1 MPRRANFFVSNRSIP
16 LIFFY
21 IILNIYVLFVNM
33 NKKVTEF

>member
-1 MPRRANFFVSNRSIP
+1 MPRRAKFFVSNRSIP